1 MRCTNEFR
9 SLLAKINV
17 EKEKYAQRELF
28 VSYELEQKIQIETE
42 KSKKNDV
49 YIIVA
54 FSLLIV
60 ILGYIYDFLKIV
72 NQKWIITIV
81 IIIMAIIMGIFI
93 VKGIIYKVK
102 LSRLS
107 KKKEQEDQ
115 EKADIRARIKELN
128 DQISALVLSVIV
140 LNEHFY
146 ELSLI
151 ENKELRE
158 KRWNELIFN
167 QNIAI
172 NKMYNYVP
180 TTEDFLNYYKEYEQ
194 LHNS

>member
-194 LHNS
+194 LHN

>member
-1 MRCTNEFR
+1 MRCNNEFR
-9 SLLAKINV
+9 SLLAKINI

-42 KSKKNDV
+42 KKKKNDV

-60 ILGYIYDFLKIV
+60 IMGYIYDFLKIV

-93 VKGIIYKVK
+93 LKGIIYKVK
-102 LSRLS
+102 LNHLS

-115 EKADIRARIKELN
+115 EKTSIRSKIKELN

-151 ENKELRE
+151 QSKELRE
-158 KRWNELIFN
+158 KRWEELIFN
-167 QNIAI
+167 QNVAI
-172 NKMYNYVP
+172 NRLYNYVP

-194 LHNS
+194 LHN